1 MTPTQIHVEPADHDT
16 DLCILCRKHGSD
28 KADRHDYTRYYA
40 AIFRPIRERVT
51 RVFELG
57 IFGGS
62 SLRLWREYFPNATI
76 VGADIDPGMV
86 SAARGER
93 IVTIQC
99 DETDK
104 ASVRELW
111 DVERYDIMIDDA
123 LHTYEDNV
131 RFFGWSR
138 HMLRPGGIYIMEDLP
153 QHELGYFK
161 ALMPKMR
168 EQGWACHL
176 LDRSHRLV
184 NGEAIPD
191 NSLLV
196 LRSPQ

>member
-16 DLCILCRKHGSD
+16 DLCLLCRKHGSD

-40 AIFRPIRERVT
+40 AIFRQIREKVT

-62 SLRLWREYFPNATI
+62 SLRLWREYFPSATI

-93 IVTIQC
+93 IEAYLC
-99 DETDK
+99 DETNEAQVSALPGDF
-104 ASVRELW
+104 
-111 DVERYDIMIDDA
+111 DIMIDDA

-131 RFFGWSR
+131 RFFGWSK
-138 HMLRPGGIYIMEDLP
+138 HMLRPGGIYIIEDLP

-161 ALMPKMR
+161 AFMPKMR

-176 LDRSHRLV
+176 VDRHDRVV
-184 NGEAIPD
+184 NGEPIPD

>member
-40 AIFRPIRERVT
+40 AILRPIREKVT

-93 IVTIQC
+93 IETYLC
-99 DETDK
+99 DETNEAQVSALPGDF
-104 ASVRELW
+104 
-111 DVERYDIMIDDA
+111 DIMIDDA
-123 LHTYEDNV
+123 LHTFADNV
-131 RFFGWSR
+131 RFFEWSKR
-138 HMLRPGGIYIMEDLP
+138 MLKPGGIYVMEDLP
-153 QHELGYFK
+153 EHELGYFK
-161 ALMPKMR
+161 AFMPKMR
-168 EQGWACHL
+168 TWGWACHL
-176 LDRSHRLV
+176 VDRHDRVV
-184 NGEAIPD
+184 NGESIPD

-196 LRSPQ
+196 LRAP